1 MGKGCIMKRHSR
13 IFSLFGVLFL
23 LAVTAGRPVCGQEK
37 MTVVDLG
44 KRTVEVSQNPE
55 RIICLGP
62 GSLRLICYLGMM
74 KKVAGVE
81 RFEKTPPGGRAYLWA
96 NPDLAKLPVI
106 GPGGPAGINK
116 APDLEAVLKVNPR
129 LIFIA
134 NMEPAKAEALQRKLN
149 IPVVILS
156 YGGFATFDNIVFD
169 SLRLAGKILKVEKRA
184 EEVVAFIE
192 GARRDLL
199 QRTERYEEKAKPSV
213 YIGGIGFRGTQGIE
227 SSDASYFPLDW
238 VRARNLAKEVQS
250 EGHAFVDR
258 EKILFWDPDLLFI
271 DAGGLG
277 NIRQDYQK
285 KTDFY
290 RHLKAFKNRQV
301 FLLFPYNWYV
311 TNIDTAVADGFAAG
325 KILYPKSFADL
336 DPKKK
341 ADEIYTFLLGK
352 PVYPRLEKEFG
363 ELGAAVA
370 LSP

>member
-1 MGKGCIMKRHSR
+1 MKICGRVWG
-13 IFSLFGVLFL
+13 LFAFLLFL
-23 LAVTAGRPVCGQEK
+23 NVAPGQVSSAQER
-37 MTVVDLG
+37 MTVVDLE
-44 KRTVEVSQNPE
+44 KRTVQVPHNPE

-81 RFEKTPPGGRAYLWA
+81 RFEKTPPVGRAYLWA
-96 NPDLAKLPVI
+96 KPDLAKLPVV

-116 APDLEAVLKVNPR
+116 DPDLEAVLKVNPQ

-134 NMEPAKAEALQRKLN
+134 NMEAAKAEALQKKLN

-156 YGGFATFDNIVFD
+156 YGGFATFDDIVFD
-169 SLRLAGKILKVEKRA
+169 SLRLAGKILKAEKRA

-199 QRTERYEEKAKPSV
+199 KRTERYEEKTKPRV

-238 VRARNLAKEVQS
+238 VRARNLAREVLPR
-250 EGHAFVDR
+250 GHAFVDR
-258 EKILFWDPDLLFI
+258 EKILSWDPDLLFI
-271 DAGGLG
+271 DGGGLG

-285 KTDFY
+285 KPEFY
-290 RHLKAFKNRQV
+290 RHLKAMKNRQV

-325 KILYPKSFADL
+325 KLLYPQSFADM
-336 DPKKK
+336 DPQKK

-352 PVYPRLEKEFG
+352 PVYPQMEKEFG
-363 ELGAAVA
+363 QLGGAVV

>member
-1 MGKGCIMKRHSR
+1 MRMCGR
-13 IFSLFGVLFL
+13 ISGLFAAVLFL
-23 LAVTAGRPVCGQEK
+23 NALLGPIASAQER
-37 MTVVDLG
+37 MTVVDLE
-44 KRTVEVSQNPE
+44 KRTVDVPQNPE
-55 RIICLGP
+55 RILCLGP

-81 RFEKTPPGGRAYLWA
+81 RFEKTPPVGRAYLWA
-96 NPDLAKLPVI
+96 NPDLAKLPAV

-116 APDLEAVLKVNPR
+116 EPDLEAVLKVNPQ

-149 IPVVILS
+149 IPVVVLS
-156 YGGFATFDNIVFD
+156 YGGFATFDDIVFD
-169 SLRLAGKILKVEKRA
+169 SLRLAGKILKAEKRA

-199 QRTERYEEKAKPSV
+199 KRTEAYEETKKPRV

-227 SSDASYFPLDW
+227 STDASYFPLDW
-238 VRARNLAKEVQS
+238 VRARNLAKEVVPK
-250 EGHAFVDR
+250 GHVFVDK
-258 EKILFWDPDLLFI
+258 EKILSWDSDLLFI
-271 DAGGLG
+271 DGGGLG

-285 KTDFY
+285 RMEFY
-290 RHLKAFKNRQV
+290 RHLKAMKNRKV

-325 KILYPKSFADL
+325 KILYPQSFADL

-341 ADEIYTFLLGK
+341 ADEVYTLLLGK
-352 PVYPRLEKEFG
+352 PVYPQLEKEFG
-363 ELGAAVA
+363 ELGGAVS

>member
-1 MGKGCIMKRHSR
+1 MKMCSKV
-13 IFSLFGVLFL
+13 FFLFCFLFFL
-23 LAVTAGRPVCGQEK
+23 SAGPGQVAFAREK
-37 MTVVDLG
+37 ITVVDLE
-44 KRTVEVSQNPE
+44 KRSVEVLKNPE
-55 RIICLGP
+55 RILCLGP
-62 GSLRLICYLGMM
+62 GSLRLICYLGMI

-81 RFEKTPPGGRAYLWA
+81 RFEKTPPVGRAYLWA
-96 NPDLAKLPVI
+96 NPDLAELPAV

-116 APDLEAVLKVNPR
+116 EPDLEAVLKVNPQ
-129 LIFIA
+129 LIFIS

-156 YGGFATFDNIVFD
+156 YGGFATFDDIVFD
-169 SLRLAGKILKVEKRA
+169 SLRLAGKILKAEKRA

-199 QRTERYEEKAKPSV
+199 KRTERYEDKAKPRV

-238 VRARNLAKEVQS
+238 VRARNLAKEVVPK
-250 EGHAFVDR
+250 GHVFVEK

-271 DAGGLG
+271 DGGGLG
-277 NIRQDYQK
+277 NIRQDSQK
-285 KTDFY
+285 RTEFY
-290 RHLKAFKNRQV
+290 RHLKAFKKREV

-325 KILYPKSFADL
+325 KILYPQSFADL
-336 DPKKK
+336 DPEKK

-352 PVYPRLEKEFG
+352 PVYPQMEKEFG
-363 ELGAAVA
+363 GLGGTVV

>member
-1 MGKGCIMKRHSR
+1 MKMGIKVFFLFCYLFFLSAGPGQVAFARER
-13 IFSLFGVLFL
+13 I
-23 LAVTAGRPVCGQEK
+23 
-37 MTVVDLG
+37 TVVDLE
-44 KRTVEVSQNPE
+44 KRTVEVPQNPA

-81 RFEKTPPGGRAYLWA
+81 RFEKTPPVGRPYLWA
-96 NPDLAKLPVI
+96 NPDLAKLPAV

-116 APDLEAVLKVNPR
+116 EPDLEAVLKLNPQ
-129 LIFIA
+129 LIFIS

-156 YGGFATFDNIVFD
+156 YGGFATFDDIVFD
-169 SLRLAGKILKVEKRA
+169 SLRLAGKILKAERRA

-199 QRTERYEEKAKPSV
+199 KRTERYEESKKPRV

-238 VRARNLAKEVQS
+238 VRARNLAKEVLPR
-250 EGHAFVDR
+250 GHAFVDR
-258 EKILFWDPDLLFI
+258 EKILSWDPDLLFI
-271 DAGGLG
+271 DGGGLG

-285 KTDFY
+285 KPEFY
-290 RHLKAFKNRQV
+290 RHLKAMKNRQV

-325 KILYPKSFADL
+325 KILYPQSFADL

-341 ADEIYTFLLGK
+341 ADDIYTFLLGK
-352 PVYPRLEKEFG
+352 PVYKQMETEFG
-363 ELGAAVA
+363 EIGRV
-370 LSP
+370 PRF